1 MAGLAC
7 GETSPLAWRFL
18 HVLADVFM
26 TIPDDA
32 AIDAMRIFAEGSARD
47 VPVVAGESGVAGLAG
62 FIQVT
67 GSAEDRA
74 TLGLDMESNVL
85 LLNTEGAT
93 APELYRQLTGLR
105 ADDVLEA
112 QRRWLGQQKGL

>member
-1 MAGLAC
+1 
-7 GETSPLAWRFL
+7 
-18 HVLADVFM
+18 M

-32 AIDAMRIFAEGSARD
+32 AVEAMRIFAAGSERD
-47 VPVVAGESGVAGLAG
+47 VPVVAGESGAAGLAG
-62 FIQVT
+62 LVQASS
-67 GSAEDRA
+67 SAEDRA
-74 TLGLDMESNVL
+74 ALGLDEGSNVL

-112 QRRWLGQQKGL
+112 QRRWPRA